1 MDFML
6 LIAVLAG
13 ISILV
18 FLIVVLR
25 LQAFLALLIAS
36 ITSGLLAG
44 MEPALL
50 WETVQKGMAGTLG
63 FVATVVGLGAIF
75 GAILEHSNGARAIS
89 DFLLKKFGQQRAPLA
104 MTFTGFLLA
113 IPVFFDVAFIILIP
127 VLYGLQR
134 SSGRSLLVFAL
145 PLLAGLAVSHAFVP
159 PTPGPVAVAE
169 ILGADLGYV
178 MAWGI
183 GIGLPVALVS
193 GLLFGGYMARR
204 VFVEAPAAPGGAN
217 VITELS
223 APAPAAPM
231 VLLLMLLPVGL
242 IIANAALN
250 AGALAVLPPVVAQCI
265 GLLGHPFGALL
276 LANLLAWYLLGI
288 RRGMKLQQLLEIST
302 QSLSAA
308 GTIILLTGA
317 GGVFKQV
324 LTDTGAG
331 KMLASGLLSWGLTP
345 PLMAFFTAMLI
356 RLLQGSVTVAMIT
369 AAGLLAPFVE
379 MQSYP
384 PAALALLT
392 IAIASGATTLSHV
405 NDSGFWLVSQ
415 YLGMSPASVFRSWS
429 MTTVVLAFTGFALV
443 MLCWLALGY

>member
-6 LIAVLAG
+6 FIAVFAG
-13 ISILV
+13 ISTLV

-44 MEPALL
+44 MEPVLL

-89 DFLLKKFGQQRAPLA
+89 DFLLNKFGQRRAPLA

-145 PLLAGLAVSHAFVP
+145 PLLAGLAVTHAFVP

-193 GLLFGGYMARR
+193 GLWFGGYMARR
-204 VFVEAPAAPGGAN
+204 TFVEAPAAPGAN
-217 VITELS
+217 TTIELS
-223 APAPAAPM
+223 QPAPAAAL
-231 VLLLMLLPVGL
+231 VLLLILLPVGL
-242 IIANAALN
+242 IIANAAMN
-250 AGALAVLPPVVAQCI
+250 AGALGALPPVLAKCI

-276 LANLLAWYLLGI
+276 LANLLAWYMLGI

-331 KMLASGLLSWGLTP
+331 KMLAGGLLSWGLTP

-429 MTTVVLAFTGFALV
+429 MTTVVLAFSGFALV